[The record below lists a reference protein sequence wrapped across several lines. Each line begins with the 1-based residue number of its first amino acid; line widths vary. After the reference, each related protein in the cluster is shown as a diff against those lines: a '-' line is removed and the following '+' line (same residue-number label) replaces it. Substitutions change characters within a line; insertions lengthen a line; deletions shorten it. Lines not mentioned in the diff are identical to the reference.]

1 MEANTRRGGRLKVT
15 KEMVEYWYGSDTIL
29 PKEVVKN
36 IVDIANGDYD
46 VVTLKTDIKLSWK
59 GKS

>member
-1 MEANTRRGGRLKVT
+1 MKVT